1 MRRKWCRRRLDTLS
15 IKPRQRAGEKGVM
28 FKLVKS
34 KYYSKKSELH
44 GLQCQ
49 KRCVS
54 VSGEPAQKEQESF
67 SFLPILRRKWFV
79 ATLLSRNLNQNTLN
93 FVSVVHIKGSWKVF
107 SQFTCT
113 FEKISSA
120 SHFPGFSLVR
130 KSFFWPRSDKSFC
143 KLSQKSEVLIVNL
156 EHFF

>member
-1 MRRKWCRRRLDTLS
+1 MLS

-49 KRCVS
+49 QRCVS

-67 SFLPILRRKWFV
+67 SSLPILRRK
-79 ATLLSRNLNQNTLN
+79 
-93 FVSVVHIKGSWKVF
+93 
-107 SQFTCT
+107 
-113 FEKISSA
+113 
-120 SHFPGFSLVR
+120 
-130 KSFFWPRSDKSFC
+130 
-143 KLSQKSEVLIVNL
+143 
-156 EHFF
+156 